1 MLSAEIL
8 YPNSFAVKAI
18 PSRMQMLPKGKANMT
33 EKTVCI
39 IPARG
44 GSKRVPRKN
53 IRPLSGKPLLAY
65 TIEAAIDSDCFVDV
79 YVSSDDSEIL
89 HFAEE
94 FGAKTDQR
102 PQELGGDTVKAVEVI
117 YQFVQRPDWRNKWDN
132 VAMCMP
138 TTPFR
143 TAEDV
148 RNAMT
153 LFLQEKEKCPRLV
166 GVTECDVLP
175 QFVLERIPGT
185 SMVDMREPESYKGST
200 RSQDY
205 GDRYFFINGSIYV
218 STIKEYLKAKTF
230 FGRPMLSSVLPMERA
245 FDIDSLYQFKI
256 AEIMMSEKMRS
267 KEAD

>member
-1 MLSAEIL
+1 
-8 YPNSFAVKAI
+8 
-18 PSRMQMLPKGKANMT
+18 MT

-89 HFAEE
+89 HVAEE

-102 PQELGGDTVKAVEVI
+102 PEELGGDTVKAVEVI
-117 YQFVQRPDWRNKWDN
+117 YEFVHRPGWRNKWDN

-148 RNAMT
+148 KNAMR
-153 LFLQEKEKCPRLV
+153 LFLGEKEKCPRLV

-175 QFVLERIPGT
+175 QFVLKKIPGT
-185 SMVDMREPESYKGST
+185 PMVDMREPESYKSSLI
-200 RSQDY
+200 RQNY
-205 GDRYFFINGSIYV
+205 REAFFFINGSIYV
-218 STIKEYLKAKTF
+218 STVEEYLKARTF
-230 FGRPMLSSVLPMERA
+230 FGRPMLASVLPMERA
-245 FDIDSLYQFKI
+245 FDIDTLYQFKI

-267 KEAD
+267 KEAN